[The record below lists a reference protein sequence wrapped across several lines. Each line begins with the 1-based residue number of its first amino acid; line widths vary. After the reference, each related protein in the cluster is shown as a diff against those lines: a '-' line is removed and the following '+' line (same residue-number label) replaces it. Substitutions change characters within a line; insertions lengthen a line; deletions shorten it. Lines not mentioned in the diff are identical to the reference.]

1 MKDQEKEAMKS
12 PNELSK
18 INWKHI
24 EIYVF
29 TKFIWESLD
38 FVQNQGELLG
48 CQHIIDGQVMMWPKE
63 NTIDDVVV
71 IGE

>member
-24 EIYVF
+24 KIYVF
-29 TKFIWESLD
+29 TKFIWGSLD

-48 CQHIIDGQVMMWPKE
+48 CQHPYI
-63 NTIDDVVV
+63 VVHYILFRSDWV
-71 IGE
+71 Y